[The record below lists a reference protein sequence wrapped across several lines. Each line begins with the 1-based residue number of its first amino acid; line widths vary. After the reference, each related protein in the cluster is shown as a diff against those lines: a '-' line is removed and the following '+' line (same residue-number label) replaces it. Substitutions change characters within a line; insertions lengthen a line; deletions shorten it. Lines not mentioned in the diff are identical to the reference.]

1 MTPTRVISGQAARA
15 VLARSFAQSVQA
27 IGLSLGPARR
37 GIVYDLPSGRPGMAQ
52 GGFSIARQTSA
63 ESGPWSVAPRI
74 LKETL
79 WEAQRDLGDG
89 TTRLACMAEA
99 IYSAAVLSVA
109 QGVAPGALAAAILQ
123 LAGRLSDL
131 LGDQR
136 CEAPAREAIALA
148 ACGDAE
154 LARALATLA
163 NEVVEDGA
171 IDVCESPQPG
181 LELEQQPGFSL
192 DVQPLLAGLASNEQG
207 LRQELDT
214 VHVLVANEII
224 SDFGPLARILE
235 GFTARHKSLV
245 VVARGIEGIALDT
258 LAANRKGLGLHVL
271 GLIPADVGV
280 RAAGV
285 LEDLAI
291 ATGATLIAE
300 ETGQSLAGMRP
311 SMLGRAGRLIVAGK
325 RAVFTSPAG
334 DPQTVAQ
341 QRRRLLIEADA
352 QRHLEYD
359 RSHLERRAS
368 RLGGNWGE
376 LRIGGRTDWETSLR
390 VEGGRAAFAAL
401 RAAAASGVVRG
412 GGAALCEVA
421 AELEKHVPELT
432 PQLQRAAVQAVASG
446 CRAVSRRLARNAG
459 VEPGALI
466 VPAHIVDP
474 LSTTQTIVRRALSVA
489 ATMLTIEVLVC

>member
-1 MTPTRVISGQAARA
+1 MTPTRVISGHAART

-37 GIVYDLPSGRPGMAQ
+37 GLVYDVGAGRPGIAH
-52 GGFSIARQTSA
+52 GGFTIARQTSA
-63 ESGPWSVAPRI
+63 ENGPWSVAPRI

-99 IYSAAVLSVA
+99 IYSAAVVSVT

-131 LGDQR
+131 LEQQR
-136 CEAPAREAIALA
+136 CEAPGREAIALA

-154 LARALATLA
+154 LARILATLA
-163 NEVVEDGA
+163 DEVVEDGTL
-171 IDVCESPQPG
+171 DVCEHPQPG
-181 LELEQQPGFSL
+181 LELEQQAGFSL
-192 DVQPLLAGLASNEQG
+192 DVQPLLAGLATNEQG
-207 LRQELDT
+207 LRQELDA

-224 SDFGPLARILE
+224 ADFGPLARILE
-235 GFTARHKSLV
+235 GFTERHKSLV
-245 VVARGIEGIALDT
+245 VVARGIEGAALDT

-271 GLIPADVGV
+271 GLIPADAGV
-280 RAAGV
+280 RAAGL

-291 ATGATLIAE
+291 ATGATLIAA
-300 ETGQSLAGMRP
+300 ETGQSLAGARP
-311 SMLGRAGRLIVAGK
+311 SMLGRAARLIVAGK
-325 RAVFTSPAG
+325 RAVFASPAG
-334 DPQTVAQ
+334 EPQAVAL
-341 QRRRLLIEADA
+341 QRRRLLIEAEA

-359 RSHLERRAS
+359 RHHLERRAS

-376 LRIGGRTDWETSLR
+376 LRIGGRTNWETGQR
-390 VEGGRAAFAAL
+390 VEGGKAAFAAL

-421 AELEKHVPELT
+421 SELEKHLQELT
-432 PQLQRAAVQAVASG
+432 PEVQRAAMQAVASG
-446 CRAVSRRLARNAG
+446 CRAVSRRLAHNAG
-459 VEPGALI
+459 VESAALV
-466 VPAHIVDP
+466 VPDDIVDP
-474 LSTTQTIVRRALSVA
+474 LSTTQAIVRRALSVA
-489 ATMLTIEVLVC
+489 ATMLTIEVLIC